1 MTNPNLSLIAV
12 VLDRSGSMAGIRDE
26 LMQGFN
32 NFLADRCKDP
42 GDVRMTLARFD
53 NVYELVY
60 NDIPV
65 TDVKP
70 LDADSFAPRG
80 STALLD
86 AIGKTVSDI
95 GKALTAKPEN
105 ERPGKVCVMI
115 LTDGDENSSKTY
127 VSAAQIKKMVEVQR
141 SQYNWE
147 FIFLGA
153 SLDAI
158 GTSTAMGMSQS
169 TSMSYTASGKGI
181 LRAFNAT
188 SNMVGAASAGATY
201 QSMSYSDKDRAENAP
216 PTIISP

>member
-32 NFLADRCKDP
+32 NFLADRRKDA

-53 NVYELVY
+53 SEYELVY
-60 NDIPV
+60 NNISV
-65 TDVKP
+65 YDVKP
-70 LDADSFAPRG
+70 LDAESFCPRG

-95 GKALTAKPEN
+95 GKSLAARPEH

-115 LTDGDENSSKTY
+115 LTDGDENASRTY
-127 VSAAQIKKMVEVQR
+127 NLDQIKKMVEVQR

-158 GTSTAMGMSQS
+158 STGTSLGMSKS
-169 TSMSYTASGKGI
+169 TTMAYTASGHGI

-188 SNMVGAASAGATY
+188 SHMVGAASAGATY
-201 QSMSYSDKDRAENAP
+201 QSMAYSDKDRAENAP
-216 PTIISP
+216 SPLLLP